1 MITYASFFSGASM
14 IIGYARTS
22 ETYQQAKLK
31 AQEELLRHAGCEKLF
46 LEQDSLSEPDREQ
59 LGAAFAFVRAGD
71 TIVTTRPDRFAVSL
85 KDLLD
90 IVTTFSNKGVG
101 VRILSF
107 CKGVVLDTRQAGADL
122 MLAGMEAV
130 YEFEQDLALERQ
142 CKPCRKMPQANK
154 YKGRVPTARRKAGI
168 VMKYRSEGM
177 KPADIAKKANIS
189 RASVYRIL
197 SDNNTSYDL

>member
-1 MITYASFFSGASM
+1 M

-22 ETYQQAKLK
+22 EAYQKAGLK
-31 AQEELLRHAGCEKLF
+31 AQEGLLRQAGCEKLF
-46 LEQDSLSEPDREQ
+46 LEPASSSNKDREQ
-59 LGAAFAFVRAGD
+59 LSAAFNFARAGD
-71 TIVTTRPDRFAVSL
+71 TLVTTRADRLAVSL

-90 IVTTFSNKGVG
+90 IVKSFSSKGVG

-107 CKGVVLDTRQAGADL
+107 CKGMMLDTRQAGAEL
-122 MLAGMEAV
+122 MLAAMEAV

-142 CKPCRKMPQANK
+142 CEACGKIPQVNK

-177 KPADIAKKANIS
+177 KPSDIAKKADIS

-197 SDNNTSYDL
+197 SDNNISYDL

>member
-1 MITYASFFSGASM
+1 M

-22 ETYQQAKLK
+22 EVYQKAGLK
-31 AQEELLRHAGCEKLF
+31 AQESLLRQAGCEKLF
-46 LEQDSLSEPDREQ
+46 LEQASSPDAGRKQ
-59 LGAAFAFVRAGD
+59 LEAAFEFVRAGD
-71 TIVTTRPDRFAVSL
+71 MLMTTRPDRLAASV

-90 IVTTFSNKGVG
+90 IVKIFSSKGVG

-107 CKGVVLDTRQAGADL
+107 GKGMELDTRQAEAGL
-122 MLAGMEAV
+122 ILATMEAV

-142 CKPCRKMPQANK
+142 CEECGKTSQANK
-154 YKGRVPTARRKAGI
+154 YKGRAPTARRKAGI

-177 KPADIAKKANIS
+177 KPSDIAKKADIS

-197 SDNNTSYDL
+197 SDNNVSYDL